1 MAFGSGDYLYCSHS
15 TCRRRFCSES
25 ALAKHYGSF
34 HGRPTCDTCGKK
46 LKKSGKHTCTLLD
59 TSAFLEVYPALDF
72 VSHTSDL
79 DCGYDTENAE
89 RVDTSPPPA
98 FTTKDLQGTG
108 AYSPLSDTDGPYRTQ
123 FDSSSLESLD
133 NDDDDDDTSSCTPP
147 ITEDMSSGDCDSDS
161 CEIWEDHGGLDEYAD
176 FYDDHRYDDGTK
188 DESALP
194 FHIHLSL
201 ALGQLIGSSVDDG
214 DDWDEEDSDYLGP
227 TPKWFYSFYDD
238 EHYLDR
244 EAESNDP
251 NFLTQ
256 SLTTLWNPPV
266 DGVQVV

>member
-1 MAFGSGDYLYCSHS
+1 
-15 TCRRRFCSES
+15 
-25 ALAKHYGSF
+25 
-34 HGRPTCDTCGKK
+34 
-46 LKKSGKHTCTLLD
+46 LD
-59 TSAFLEVYPALDF
+59 TSAFLEDYPALDF
-72 VSHTSDL
+72 VSHSNDL
-79 DCGYDTENAE
+79 DYGYDTENAE
-89 RVDTSPPPA
+89 HVDNVSPPT
-98 FTTKDLQGTG
+98 FTTKALQGSG
-108 AYSPLSDTDGPYRTQ
+108 AYPPSSDFDGFYHTQ
-123 FDSSSLESLD
+123 FSSSSPDSLD
-133 NDDDDDDTSSCTPP
+133 NDDDDGSSCTPP
-147 ITEDMSSGDCDSDS
+147 ITDDLSSGDCDSDS

-201 ALGQLIGSSVDDG
+201 ALKQLIGTSV

-251 NFLTQ
+251 SFLTQ
-256 SLTTLWNPPV
+256 SLNALWTPPAQSV
-266 DGVQVV
+266 KVV

>member
-1 MAFGSGDYLYCSHS
+1 M
-15 TCRRRFCSES
+15 
-25 ALAKHYGSF
+25 AKHYGIF

-59 TSAFLEVYPALDF
+59 TSAFLEDYPALDF
-72 VSHTSDL
+72 VSHSDDL
-79 DCGYDTENAE
+79 DNSYDTENAE
-89 RVDTSPPPA
+89 HVDNVPPPTL
-98 FTTKDLQGTG
+98 TTEVLQLNG
-108 AYSPLSDTDGPYRTQ
+108 ACSTSFDFVGFHRTQ
-123 FDSSSLESLD
+123 SSSSSPGSLE
-133 NDDDDDDTSSCTPP
+133 NDDDTSSCTPP
-147 ITEDMSSGDCDSDS
+147 ITDDLSSGDCDSDS

-201 ALGQLIGSSVDDG
+201 ALKQLIGTSV

-251 NFLTQ
+251 SFLTR
-256 SLTTLWNPPV
+256 SLNSLWSPPAE
-266 DGVQVV
+266 GVKVV

>member
-34 HGRPTCDTCGKK
+34 HGRPTCETCGKK
-46 LKKSGKHTCTLLD
+46 LKKSGKHRCTLLD
-59 TSAFLEVYPALDF
+59 TSAILEDYPALDF
-72 VSHTSDL
+72 VSRSSDPGY
-79 DCGYDTENAE
+79 DYDTENAKH
-89 RVDTSPPPA
+89 VDTLSPPT
-98 FTTKDLQGTG
+98 FTTKDLEGPI
-108 AYSPLSDTDGPYRTQ
+108 AYSPSPNLDGSYNTQ
-123 FDSSSLESLD
+123 FDTSLESLD
-133 NDDDDDDTSSCTPP
+133 NDSDSDTSSCTPP
-147 ITEDMSSGDCDSDS
+147 ITEDLSSGDCDSDS

-176 FYDDHRYDDGTK
+176 FYDSHRYDDGTK

-201 ALGQLIGSSVDDG
+201 ALKQLIGTSVDDG
-214 DDWDEEDSDYLGP
+214 DDWNEEDSDYLGP

-238 EHYLDR
+238 EHYFDR

-256 SLTTLWNPPV
+256 SLTTLWNPPAG
-266 DGVQVV
+266 GVKIV

>member
-15 TCRRRFCSES
+15 ACHRRFHSER
-25 ALAKHYGSF
+25 ALANHYGSF

-46 LKKSGKHTCTLLD
+46 LKKSGQHTCTLLD
-59 TSAFLEVYPALDF
+59 TSASLEDYPALDF
-72 VSHTSDL
+72 VSHCDDL
-79 DCGYDTENAE
+79 DYGYDTENAE
-89 RVDTSPPPA
+89 HVDIVSPPTFA
-98 FTTKDLQGTG
+98 SKEFQGTG
-108 AYSPLSDTDGPYRTQ
+108 AYSSSYDFDGFYRTQ
-123 FDSSSLESLD
+123 FSSSSLGSLD
-133 NDDDDDDTSSCTPP
+133 NDDDDTSSCTPP
-147 ITEDMSSGDCDSDS
+147 ITEDLSGDCDSDS

-201 ALGQLIGSSVDDG
+201 ALRQLTGTSVDDG
-214 DDWDEEDSDYLGP
+214 DDWNEEDSDYLGP

-238 EHYLDR
+238 EHYFDR

-251 NFLTQ
+251 NFLNK
-256 SLTTLWNPPV
+256 SLTALWNPSV
-266 DGVQVV
+266 DGVKVV

>member
-1 MAFGSGDYLYCSHS
+1 
-15 TCRRRFCSES
+15 
-25 ALAKHYGSF
+25 
-34 HGRPTCDTCGKK
+34 
-46 LKKSGKHTCTLLD
+46 LD
-59 TSAFLEVYPALDF
+59 TSAFLEEYPALDF
-72 VSHTSDL
+72 ASHSTTL
-79 DCGYDTENAE
+79 DYGYDTENAE
-89 RVDTSPPPA
+89 HVDTSPPT
-98 FTTKDLQGTG
+98 FTTKDLQGVG
-108 AYSPLSDTDGPYRTQ
+108 AYSPLFNFDRFHHTQ
-123 FDSSSLESLD
+123 SGSSSLESLD
-133 NDDDDDDTSSCTPP
+133 NDDDDDSSSCTPP
-147 ITEDMSSGDCDSDS
+147 ITEDLSSGDCDSDS

-256 SLTTLWNPPV
+256 SLNTLWNPPV
-266 DGVQVV
+266 EGVRVF